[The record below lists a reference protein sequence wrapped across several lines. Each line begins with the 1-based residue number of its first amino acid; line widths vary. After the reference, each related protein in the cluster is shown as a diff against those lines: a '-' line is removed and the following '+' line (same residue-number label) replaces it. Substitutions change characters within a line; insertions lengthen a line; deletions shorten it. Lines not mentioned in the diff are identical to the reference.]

1 VFKKKRARCHICG
14 KPNISETLGYCVD
27 CIRDDANQ
35 TVPKILKVHEEIRRQ
50 HRLPITPPKACEGIQ
65 CNNCS
70 NECIMGTGEKGYCGL
85 RQNNGYLRSKTKGEY
100 GLLHAYLDPHIT
112 NCCSA
117 WFCSAS
123 TGKGYPKYAYC
134 DDPEF
139 GYNNLAIFMYG
150 CNFNC
155 LYCQNE
161 SHKDFNHINP
171 TSAESIIQR
180 ISRNPKI
187 SCICFFGGSPEPQL
201 DYTLKLGDKVLQ
213 VKDRIL
219 RICYEWNGCGDP
231 QMVRR
236 AANQAYKSGGT
247 IKFDLKAFTP
257 SLSLALSGVNNKR
270 AYENF
275 SLIAEKYEQK
285 ETDMPLLSATTLLVP
300 EYVDKNE
307 VDKIANFIKEQ
318 NKAIHYSLL
327 VFHPAYK
334 MRDLPRTPLKQV
346 MECYRTAKKHL
357 KNVHVGN
364 LHLLG
369 LRNLKELERL
379 N

>member
-1 VFKKKRARCHICG
+1 
-14 KPNISETLGYCVD
+14 
-27 CIRDDANQ
+27 
-35 TVPKILKVHEEIRRQ
+35 
-50 HRLPITPPKACEGIQ
+50 
-65 CNNCS
+65 
-70 NECIMGTGEKGYCGL
+70 
-85 RQNNGYLRSKTKGEY
+85 
-100 GLLHAYLDPHIT
+100 
-112 NCCSA
+112 
-117 WFCSAS
+117 
-123 TGKGYPKYAYC
+123 
-134 DDPEF
+134 
-139 GYNNLAIFMYG
+139 
-150 CNFNC
+150 
-155 LYCQNE
+155 
-161 SHKDFNHINP
+161 
-171 TSAESIIQR
+171 
-180 ISRNPKI
+180 
-187 SCICFFGGSPEPQL
+187 
-201 DYTLKLGDKVLQ
+201 
-213 VKDRIL
+213 
-219 RICYEWNGCGDP
+219 
-231 QMVRR
+231 MVRR
-236 AANQAYKSGGT
+236 AANQAYQSGGT

-346 MECYRTAKKHL
+346 LECYRTAKKHL

-369 LRNLKELERL
+369 FRNLKELERL